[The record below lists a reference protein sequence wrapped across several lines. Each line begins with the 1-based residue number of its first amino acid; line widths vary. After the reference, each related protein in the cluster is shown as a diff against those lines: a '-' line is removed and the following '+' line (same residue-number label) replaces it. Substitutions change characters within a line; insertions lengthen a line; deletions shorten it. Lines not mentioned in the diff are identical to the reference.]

1 MQDITTT
8 AKEVF
13 TVNMSCQLAMLIHK
27 RFGWDNEAAASA
39 WRRLLQNSCST
50 EEFVEMATMG
60 RRFTVAEADWR
71 AEQAEWNESC
81 ERK

>member
-13 TVNMSCQLAMLIHK
+13 TVDMSCQLAMLIHK
-27 RFGWDNEAAASA
+27 RFGWNDESAASA

-50 EEFVEMATMG
+50 EEFVEMATRG
-60 RRFTVAEADWR
+60 RRFTVADVDLR
-71 AEQAEWNESC
+71 AETAEYNE
-81 ERK
+81 RDY